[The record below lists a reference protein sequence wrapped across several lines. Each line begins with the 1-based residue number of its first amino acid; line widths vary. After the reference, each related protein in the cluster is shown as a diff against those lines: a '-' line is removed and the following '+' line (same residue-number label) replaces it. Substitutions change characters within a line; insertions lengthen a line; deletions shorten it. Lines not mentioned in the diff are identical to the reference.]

1 MIQALPIQRGATL
14 IESFIFVPETVYASK
29 IESLYEPLFM
39 KAKVGSEGLFI
50 KDHFQPSRWR
60 MHQNS
65 FALSY

>member
-1 MIQALPIQRGATL
+1 M
-14 IESFIFVPETVYASK
+14 ESFLFVPERVYASK

-39 KAKVGSEGLFI
+39 KAKVGSEGFFI
-50 KDHFQPSRWR
+50 KDRFQPSRWR